1 MPTYTVY
8 IRIQRDFLAVR
19 AIAQKGGGGYYED
32 VPQFAYHLHS
42 KKPVAFGSAAAVYAD
57 ARGFSVAR
65 VFHHPRLVVHDI
77 LATKKVLRYFL
88 DKALHRRSPFQRLH
102 FVIHLLEAQEGG
114 LTDVEKSALINL
126 ARGLGARGVVL
137 CTGADEMS
145 EAAVRDLTRPI
156 RGNEFYEA
164 T

>member
-1 MPTYTVY
+1 MPMLVALISHGSSIT
-8 IRIQRDFLAVR
+8 R
-19 AIAQKGGGGYYED
+19 AWS
-32 VPQFAYHLHS
+32 FA
-42 KKPVAFGSAAAVYAD
+42 
-57 ARGFSVAR
+57 
-65 VFHHPRLVVHDI
+65 I
-77 LATKKVLRYFL
+77 LSPPKKVLHYFL

-114 LTDVEKSALINL
+114 LTDVEKSALIGL
-126 ARGLGARGVVL
+126 ARDLGAKGVVL

-156 RGNEFYEA
+156 RGKEFYEA